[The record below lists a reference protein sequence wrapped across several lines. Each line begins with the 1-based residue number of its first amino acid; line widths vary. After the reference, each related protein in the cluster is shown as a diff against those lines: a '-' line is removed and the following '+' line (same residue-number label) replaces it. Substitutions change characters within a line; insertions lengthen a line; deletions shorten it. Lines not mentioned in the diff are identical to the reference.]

1 MLFCLTRPD
10 SEKIRRIFEMWGFVF
25 SCRLLYQQ
33 QSMWMATC
41 WLSQT
46 TCLYTTI
53 PNTGGGLAA
62 LTPQKVRPLL
72 IWKMVGTHLHVLFFY
87 LQCFFFIFLFFIS
100 LFIFFIFTILYVETP
115 LHLLLHHFFS
125 HPSKHPLKK
134 VH

>member
-10 SEKIRRIFEMWGFVF
+10 SGKICRIFEMWGFVF
-25 SCRLLYQQ
+25 SSRLLYQQ

-53 PNTGGGLAA
+53 RNTGGGLAA

-72 IWKMVGTHLHVLFFY
+72 IWKMVGTHLHVLFF
-87 LQCFFFIFLFFIS
+87 LFAMLFLIIFFIS
-100 LFIFFIFTILYVETP
+100 FFLNFLISPYFMLRHHYIYFYIISP
-115 LHLLLHHFFS
+115 LIHQSTH
-125 HPSKHPLKK
+125 
-134 VH
+134 

>member
-10 SEKIRRIFEMWGFVF
+10 SGKIRRIFEMWGFVF

-87 LQCFFFIFLFFIS
+87 LQCFFLFFYFLFPFLFFLFSPYFMSRHHYIYFYIIS
-100 LFIFFIFTILYVETP
+100 SLIHQST
-115 LHLLLHHFFS
+115 H
-125 HPSKHPLKK
+125 
-134 VH
+134 

>member
-1 MLFCLTRPD
+1 MLFCLRRPG
-10 SEKIRRIFEMWGFVF
+10 SGKIGRIFEMWGFVF
-25 SCRLLYQQ
+25 SSRLLYQQ

-72 IWKMVGTHLHVLFFY
+72 IWKMVGTHLHVLFFLFAMLFY
-87 LQCFFFIFLFFIS
+87 FIFYFPFFLFFD
-100 LFIFFIFTILYVETP
+100 FTILYVETP

-125 HPSKHPLKK
+125 HPSKHPF
-134 VH
+134 